1 MDNQGSNFLNGNSFG
16 TLQPSVISDET
27 ADLLFGGGSTTS
39 NPASVTPIKPKKKP
53 TAQQPIVPVE
63 DEEDEDNETHINRE
77 PFQVRDKI
85 SADDLLDDLL
95 PAKNDDEEDE
105 DKPIQKPVS
114 QQPPIELDENDNSE
128 PGEDDTFGSITKEL
142 IKLGIFKERDEDS
155 TEPIKS
161 GEGLRDRFMRESEE
175 AANEKMYNFL
185 MSKHGQEGLDV
196 FDALFVKGVPVED
209 YLNKYKQLQDY
220 QHIDLTQ
227 EDNQKKVFREAYRRQ
242 GLSEDKIEK
251 KLQRAIDYGDLEE
264 ESGDLHEIL
273 MKQEQDEHN
282 YMLDQSAK
290 EQESKRLAKTQ
301 ESNNYQ
307 SILGKKLK
315 DREFD
320 GIPVTDKV
328 ARETYDYL
336 TTEKWQ
342 LPSGEKLTDFDKDVL
357 ELRDPK
363 NHELKVKMA
372 LLLKAK
378 LDLSKI
384 KSKAVTTESNRVF
397 DTLVKRDTLAKRT
410 QKTIPPSNSFLANL
424 K

>member
-1 MDNQGSNFLNGNSFG
+1 MDNQGSNFLSGNTFG
-16 TLQPSVISDET
+16 VQQASVISNDT
-27 ADLLFGGGSTTS
+27 AELIFGGGSTAS

-53 TAQQPIVPVE
+53 TAREPIVPVE
-63 DEEDEDNETHINRE
+63 DEEDEDNETQNNRD
-77 PFQVRDKI
+77 PFPVKDKI
-85 SADDLLDDLL
+85 SADELLNDLI
-95 PAKNDDEEDE
+95 PTKAEDEEE
-105 DKPIQKPVS
+105 DTPVQKSVP
-114 QQPPIELDENDNSE
+114 QQAPIELADESDNSE

-155 TEPIKS
+155 NEPIKS
-161 GEGLRDRFMRESEE
+161 GEGLRDRFVRESEE
-175 AANEKMYNFL
+175 AANEKIYNFL
-185 MSKHGQEGLDV
+185 MSKHGQDGLDV
-196 FDALFVKGVPVED
+196 FDALFVKGVPIED
-209 YLNKYKQLQDY
+209 YLNKYQQI
-220 QHIDLTQ
+220 QGFQNMDLTQ
-227 EDNQKKVFREAYRRQ
+227 EDNQKKIFREAYRRQ

-264 ESGDLHEIL
+264 ETGDLHEIL
-273 MKQEQDEHN
+273 VKQEQDEHN
-282 YMLDQSAK
+282 YMIEQSAK
-290 EQESKRLAKTQ
+290 EEETKRATRNQEA
-301 ESNNYQ
+301 NNYQ

-372 LLLKAK
+372 LLLKAR
-378 LDLSKI
+378 LDLTKI
-384 KSKAVTTESNRVF
+384 KTKAVTQESNRVF
-397 DTLVKRDTLAKRT
+397 DTLVKRETQARRT
-410 QKTIPPSNSFLANL
+410 QKTVPPSNSFLANL
-424 K
+424 